1 MDHSDTDIFESPTDW
16 YQFCRYLEAE
26 NRFILIPR
34 WEKFINAVLRTAEKR
49 VQVLKREVILAR
61 ARIGVEE
68 IEDEKYDFLVDSK
81 PLPPEEMGAPP
92 SLAAKDGRIN
102 PHGISYLYLA
112 NSVVTAIAE
121 ARPWVGADVSVGYF
135 RLLRDQKLVNTSK
148 DKKFIPLPL
157 LGRKYSEQEK
167 EKGVWGGINESFSRP
182 VCVRRVRGFRP
193 RLALGAAA
201 FPVPFPTPSWQLE
214 SLTWWN
220 HRVGRDQ
227 VVGSNPTTPT
237 DHSLA
242 HFRLSS
248 GTRGHCHPRGG
259 SLEALLTS

>member
-1 MDHSDTDIFESPTDW
+1 MDHSDTDIFESPIDW

-26 NRFILIPR
+26 NRFMLTPR

-49 VQVLKREVILAR
+49 VQVLKREVKLAR

-112 NSVVTAIAE
+112 NSVETAIAE

-135 RLLRDQKLVNTSK
+135 RLLRDQKLINTSK
-148 DKKFIPLPL
+148 DKQFTLLPF
-157 LGRKYSEQEK
+157 LGREYSEQEK
-167 EKGVWGGINESFSRP
+167 EQGVWGGINESFSRP
-182 VCVRRVRGFRP
+182 VSPQESSRHYVPTQYLGEVFKTHGFDGVLYKSSLNDNGYNVAPRP
-193 RLALGAAA
+193 AYSKA
-201 FPVPFPTPSWQLE
+201 
-214 SLTWWN
+214 
-220 HRVGRDQ
+220 
-227 VVGSNPTTPT
+227 
-237 DHSLA
+237 
-242 HFRLSS
+242 SS
-248 GTRGHCHPRGG
+248 RT
-259 SLEALLTS
+259 